1 MKSQLK
7 LTPLHGSTSRKK
19 VNQIIFNKTQNK
31 MNTKTTYPTNPFKT
45 VEEWRAHIKSEL
57 NITKESNKITKQE
70 LVKAHLIKNGHITSW
85 EAINL
90 YFATRLSAIIFNL
103 RHNENMAIGGDNI
116 QHVDAF
122 GNKTSFKKYTYKQA

>member
-1 MKSQLK
+1 
-7 LTPLHGSTSRKK
+7 
-19 VNQIIFNKTQNK
+19 

-45 VEEWRAHIKSEL
+45 VEEWQNHIKSEL
-57 NITKESNKITKQE
+57 NIIRESNKVTKQE

-103 RHNENMAIGGDNI
+103 RHNENMAIGGENI
-116 QHVDAF
+116 QHIDAF
-122 GNKTSFKKYTYKQA
+122 GNKTTFTKYIYKKP